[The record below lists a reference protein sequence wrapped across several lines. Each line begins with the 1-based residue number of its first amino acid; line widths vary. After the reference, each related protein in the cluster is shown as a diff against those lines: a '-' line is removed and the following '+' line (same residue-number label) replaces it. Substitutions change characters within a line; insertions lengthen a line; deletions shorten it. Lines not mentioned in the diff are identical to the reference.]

1 MRLLLFVAGLL
12 GSTAPE
18 FSLFTPDGRMWRLAD
33 ALKEKP
39 AVLMHATACDETV
52 EIPDSVRLLAIRPAK
67 CAGAYRDPSGAAR
80 RYLGE
85 AKAVLLDREG
95 VARLVATGDLKA
107 FGREVSAWA
116 RGGDIYA
123 AQCQRCHG
131 ADGKDTHYPG
141 IKTLA
146 GIGKR
151 INRAEII
158 ERTIRSGS
166 VDLTPLDEEARRAL
180 AAVVA
185 GL

>member
-1 MRLLLFVAGLL
+1 MRVLLFVAGLL

-18 FSLFTPDGRMWRLAD
+18 LSLFTPDGRMWRLAD

-39 AVLMHATACDETV
+39 AVLLHASGCDETV
-52 EIPDSVRLLAIRPAK
+52 VVPDSIRLLAIRPSN
-67 CAGAYRDPSGAAR
+67 CGAYRDPSGAAR
-80 RYLGE
+80 RYLGQ
-85 AKAVLLDREG
+85 AKAVLLDRAG
-95 VARLVATGDLKA
+95 VVRLVAADDLKA
-107 FGREVSAWA
+107 FGRQVADWG
-116 RGGDIYA
+116 RGSEIYA

-141 IKTLA
+141 IKALA

-151 INRAEII
+151 INHAEII

-166 VDLTPLDEEARRAL
+166 VDMTPLDAEARRAL
-180 AAVVA
+180 AVYVA